1 MEYIKIG
8 KVVNTFGLK
17 GELKIESYTDF
28 PEERFAK
35 GQILHIDS
43 EKGLQPVTV
52 LRKREHKG
60 FLLVTFKDMED
71 INLVEQFKGY
81 LVYIAKDRIHE
92 LPAGQYYFFQL
103 KGCSVY
109 DQNHFIGTVENVESG
124 YQTILRIQ
132 TDEKEI
138 LVPYV
143 DAFVKN
149 IDVTAKRIDVNLIE
163 GFL

>member
-1 MEYIKIG
+1 MEYVKIG

-17 GELKIESYTDF
+17 GELKIESMTDF
-28 PEERFAK
+28 VEERFRK
-35 GQILHIDS
+35 GQQLYIDS
-43 EKGLQPVTV
+43 KEGFKEVSV

-60 FLLVTFKDMED
+60 FLLVTFKDLED

-81 LVYIAKDRIHE
+81 FIYIAKDRIHE
-92 LPAGQYYFFQL
+92 LPAGQYYYFQL

-109 DQNHFIGTVENVESG
+109 DQNNFIGTVENVEDG
-124 YQTILRIQ
+124 YQTILRIR
-132 TDEKEI
+132 TEDKEI

-143 DAFVKN
+143 DAFIKGV
-149 IDVTAKRIDVNLIE
+149 DVGNKRIDVNLIE

>member
-28 PEERFAK
+28 PNERFRK

-43 EKGLQPVTV
+43 AEGFQQVTV

-60 FLLVTFKDMED
+60 FLLVSFQGLED
-71 INLVEQFKGY
+71 INLVEKFKGY
-81 LVYIAKDRIHE
+81 LVYISKDRIHE
-92 LPAGQYYFFQL
+92 LPAGQYYYFQL
-103 KGCSVY
+103 KGCSVH

-124 YQTILRIQ
+124 YQTILRIR

-143 DAFVKN
+143 DAFVK
-149 IDVTAKRIDVNLIE
+149 DVDVSNKRIDVNLIE